1 MLAVVNCFFGAC
13 SAACSIVP
21 GSSGLFCCLFNC
33 GWVIRIIGCQASC
46 QPFSQMRSIENT
58 LPDSICSTN
67 IQQDSYSR
75 LLYGYGEIITNHPLI
90 IGYYRLNTVNTH
102 IYIYVMVI
110 RPGTQQMLAAAS
122 DAYAMSRT
130 LCCLLVVSYNGGYP
144 KMVVYN
150 GKSYENWWFG
160 GTPIL
165 GNLQLVVSTI
175 SGWWFG
181 TFFP

>member
-102 IYIYVMVI
+102 INIYMSW
-110 RPGTQQMLAAAS
+110 LS
-122 DAYAMSRT
+122 DRAPNKCWLQHQTHMPCPEPYVA
-130 LCCLLVVSYNGGYP
+130 C
-144 KMVVYN
+144 
-150 GKSYENWWFG
+150 WWFPIMG
-160 GTPIL
+160 GTPK
-165 GNLQLVVSTI
+165 
-175 SGWWFG
+175 WWFIMENPTKIDDLG
-181 TFFP
+181 VPLF

>member
-102 IYIYVMVI
+102 INIYICHGYPTGHPTNVGCSI
-110 RPGTQQMLAAAS
+110 RRICHVQNLM
-122 DAYAMSRT
+122 
-130 LCCLLVVSYNGGYP
+130 LLVGG
-144 KMVVYN
+144 
-150 GKSYENWWFG
+150 F
-160 GTPIL
+160 L
-165 GNLQLVVSTI
+165 
-175 SGWWFG
+175 
-181 TFFP
+181 